1 MKLAESG
8 QVVEAMR
15 LCVEERMNILISG
28 GTSTGKTTFARA
40 LLSMVDQRER
50 ILTIEDAYE
59 LFPRQEN
66 AVTFKADRSGQ
77 GERTPAR
84 LLEASLRMRPDRIIL
99 GELRG
104 EESRTFLEAINT
116 GHGGSF
122 TTIHADTA
130 RKAIDRLAIMVMAAG
145 LGMGF
150 EEVKRYCEG
159 SVDLVVQLARHG
171 GRRGVAEIVCL

>member
-1 MKLAESG
+1 
-8 QVVEAMR
+8 
-15 LCVEERMNILISG
+15 
-28 GTSTGKTTFARA
+28 
-40 LLSMVDQRER
+40 
-50 ILTIEDAYE
+50 
-59 LFPRQEN
+59 
-66 AVTFKADRSGQ
+66 
-77 GERTPAR
+77 
-84 LLEASLRMRPDRIIL
+84 MRPDRIIL
-99 GELRG
+99 GELRD

-122 TTIHADTA
+122 TTVHADTA

-171 GRRGVAEIVCL
+171 GSRGWRSYPYLLGPSAKERSRPSLAPVISAVGPK